1 MLMINEL
8 AVFLVVN
15 MDDPLPAV
23 HLRLKLKRNEKLKLA
38 KGSNMMDPFFAE
50 INASYNKIV
59 EKCKNKHVNECVFP
73 YVGENDEFREVDY
86 RPFNDSI
93 ILNDKTVLSEAE
105 TANYIIENI
114 NSDWSL
120 SAIEHLTNIYKEVTL
135 YRLYT
140 HMPFKLKFVI
150 ECKERTNDVVGP
162 LKDSVINKINSDAIY
177 RFVKHAQDWTFS
189 MIWAAETGEDTYVS
203 SDMLRLY
210 FKLMEDLLEDM

>member
-1 MLMINEL
+1 MLKES

-50 INASYNKIV
+50 INVLHSRIV
-59 EKCKNKHVNECVFP
+59 EKCKNNQVNERVFP
-73 YVGENDEFREVDY
+73 YIGENDDFREIDY
-86 RPFNDSI
+86 RPFNGSV
-93 ILNDKTVLSEAE
+93 ILNDRTVLSEE
-105 TANYIIENI
+105 NTANYIIEYI
-114 NSDWSL
+114 NSDWAL
-120 SAIEHLTNIYKEVTL
+120 SAIEQLTNIYKEVTL

-140 HMPFKLKFVI
+140 HMPFKLKFVV
-150 ECKERTNDVVGP
+150 ECKERTNDMVGP
-162 LKDSVINKINSDAIY
+162 LKDSVINKINSDSIY
-177 RFVKHAQDWTFS
+177 RFVRHAQDWTLS

-210 FKLMEDLLEDM
+210 FKLLEDLLEDM